1 MKFPSMHST
10 FGLFKSPS
18 QGYTPV
24 AAPYHDKEPRGSD
37 EEMLHG
43 PIGQKTPKRSVWK
56 VVALCLSCATL
67 SAIITGAATRKVYIK
82 TQEPLIRTPI
92 PDFPKE
98 IRYFEWDSTYV
109 EEPNEENN
117 KAWDELLPGGRG
129 FVYVKDSASYDL
141 EPGLQSKW
149 GEIYSVAMFH
159 QMHCLGVIRQNYWR
173 LVRGVLDHDESL
185 YHEAEVMIETSHT
198 GHCFDYFR
206 QSIECSADMA
216 LEWPRTE
223 ADGRRFQVDG
233 EGIPHVCASKAALK
247 EYMDAYHFNGSR
259 VHDIAA

>member
-1 MKFPSMHST
+1 M
-10 FGLFKSPS
+10 
-18 QGYTPV
+18 V
-24 AAPYHDKEPRGSD
+24 N
-37 EEMLHG
+37 
-43 PIGQKTPKRSVWK
+43 
-56 VVALCLSCATL
+56 
-67 SAIITGAATRKVYIK
+67 IIV
-82 TQEPLIRTPI
+82 Q
-92 PDFPKE
+92 
-98 IRYFEWDSTYV
+98 
-109 EEPNEENN
+109 
-117 KAWDELLPGGRG
+117 GGRG

-233 EGIPHVCASKAALK
+233 EGIPHVCASKVNLNCPQNRYSY
-247 EYMDAYHFNGSR
+247 EPGLTTQLGCFEGVYGRLPFQR
-259 VHDIAA
+259 IACA